1 MNIMR
6 TMQKSGCFVV
16 ETGRGAAGCGRIVN
30 THLNLGESF
39 RHSSKSIVA
48 RIVVHAPERHTHTHT
63 KRRKHLIWLNF
74 AQNVFALLA
83 FYTNIERQKN
93 IYWAAFSCC
102 FCSKIDWLDDWR
114 ERED

>member
-16 ETGRGAAGCGRIVN
+16 ETGRGAVGCRRIVN

-63 KRRKHLIWLNF
+63 HKTSKTLN
-74 AQNVFALLA
+74 LA
-83 FYTNIERQKN
+83 
-93 IYWAAFSCC
+93 
-102 FCSKIDWLDDWR
+102 
-114 ERED
+114 